1 MTKGAKGRGDA
12 APPDGPDWASLL
24 EGYRRFYEQT
34 GNPLFVWK
42 ALFSVDCH
50 MGQIREY
57 MGETRESIEKSIE
70 EGAGKLPPDMVVP
83 VPAWCWEYLCK
94 IAYEMQLASG
104 ISANRP
110 WEITR
115 RELIEISEP
124 LAKEGEEEA
133 KRLLETVQKLDKNL
147 PATKATQLVKDL
159 PRIFDFVD
167 GADSN
172 AFLDYWRWERKL
184 DVWHA
189 WYEAERKGMAP
200 KEILAAVSEK
210 TGIYDEP
217 TIRRYVKEAMGK
229 ALPRRRSNKPKAP
242 KEKKD

>member
-1 MTKGAKGRGDA
+1 MTKDAKGRGNA
-12 APPDGPDWASLL
+12 APPDGPDWALLL
-24 EGYRRFYEQT
+24 EAYRAFYEQT

-42 ALFSVDCH
+42 ALFSIDRD
-50 MGQIREY
+50 MGKIREY

-70 EGAGKLPPDMVVP
+70 EGAGKLPPDMFVP
-83 VPAWCWEYLCK
+83 VPAWCWEYLCE
-94 IAYEMQLASG
+94 IAYMMKLASG
-104 ISANRP
+104 ISGHRP

-124 LAKEGEEEA
+124 RAKEGEEEA

-147 PATKATQLVKDL
+147 PAAKAAELVKDL
-159 PRIFDFVD
+159 PRIFGFVK

-184 DVWHA
+184 DVWGA
-189 WYEAERKGMAP
+189 WDEAERKGMAP

-217 TIRRYVKEAMGK
+217 TIRRYVKEASGK
-229 ALPRRRSNKPKAP
+229 KLPRRRSNKPKAP
-242 KEKKD
+242 KGKKD